1 MGFSLN
7 NIYNMAKTRFR
18 RKSYGKKRKTAR
30 RQKRHTKKMRGG
42 DTYNAVELKSAVNA
56 NPKCNFIFNTS
67 DNGTKDVNKNNVD
80 AVLKNLNEPFALEPK
95 IMINQN
101 AEKKCP

>member
-1 MGFSLN
+1 MIMSIFLVLFNLIN
-7 NIYNMAKTRFR
+7 NISQNISIYIIILSNCI
-18 RKSYGKKRKTAR
+18 
-30 RQKRHTKKMRGG
+30 
-42 DTYNAVELKSAVNA
+42 N
-56 NPKCNFIFNTS
+56 CNFIFNTS